1 MNITGKTLIFKNDYG
16 YTTTISKKNQNGEY
30 ERMYISVQLPKGI
43 ELENK
48 TKINITK
55 AFLSFY
61 KNKQGSPQI
70 KVVVMEYKTNEE
82 VQEREA
88 IQNEDSYE
96 MNFGN
101 LPF

>member
-48 TKINITK
+48 TMIDINK
-55 AFLSFY
+55 GFLSFY
-61 KNKQGSPQI
+61 KNKQGLSQI
-70 KVVVMEYKTNEE
+70 KLVVMEYQTENE
-82 VQEREA
+82 
-88 IQNEDSYE
+88 IQDNDYI
-96 MNFGN
+96 ND

>member
-1 MNITGKTLIFKNDYG
+1 
-16 YTTTISKKNQNGEY
+16 
-30 ERMYISVQLPKGI
+30 
-43 ELENK
+43 
-48 TKINITK
+48 
-55 AFLSFY
+55 
-61 KNKQGSPQI
+61 
-70 KVVVMEYKTNEE
+70 MEYKTDEE